1 MGVTFAHSLK
11 GRISVTDWI
20 SEERQYVFQNYG
32 RQPVVLERG
41 EGTRVW
47 DTEGNEYL
55 DFVGGLAVNVLGH
68 AHPVVAQALAEQSR
82 TLIHTSNLYYTTPM
96 VSLAKLLVEH
106 SCLDRVFFCNSGT
119 EAIEAAIKLARRW
132 GHDTQNGAYE
142 IIATQDGFHG
152 RTMGAV
158 AATGTARYREP
169 FEPLPAGFTHV
180 PWNDLDAMK
189 TATTERT
196 VAILLE
202 PIQGE
207 GGVNM
212 PAPGYLQGI
221 REWSDE
227 RSLLLIFDEIQTGI
241 GRTGTLFAYEQEG
254 VEPDIMC
261 LAKGLAGGVP
271 IGAMLAK
278 EAVAAHL
285 VPGDHGTT
293 FGANPLA
300 TATGYATLSHII
312 DNDLP
317 ARAARASERLM
328 GRLRSIEDRLPL
340 VTEVRGRGLL
350 VAIGLSRD
358 VSADV
363 IAACRERGLLANNV
377 RPNAVR
383 LMPPL
388 NVSDDEIDRACD
400 ILEAALLTVAGPPK

>member
-1 MGVTFAHSLK
+1 M
-11 GRISVTDWI
+11 TDWI
-20 SEERQYVFQNYG
+20 AAERKYLFQNYG
-32 RQPVVLERG
+32 RQPVVLVRG
-41 EGTRVW
+41 EGTRAW
-47 DTEGNEYL
+47 DADGNEYL

-68 AHPVVAQALAEQSR
+68 AHPVVAEALARQSR
-82 TLIHTSNLYYTTPM
+82 ELIHTSNLYYTTPM
-96 VSLAKLLVEH
+96 IELAKLLVEN

-132 GHDTQNGAYE
+132 GHDTRNGAYE
-142 IIATQDGFHG
+142 IISMQDGFHG
-152 RTMGAV
+152 RSTGAL

-169 FEPLPAGFTHV
+169 FAPLAPGFHHV
-180 PWNDLDAMK
+180 PWNDLEAIK
-189 TATTERT
+189 AATNDKT
-196 VAILLE
+196 VAVLLE

-212 PAPGYLQGI
+212 PAAGYLQGI
-221 REWSDE
+221 RDWCTE
-227 RSLLLIFDEIQTGI
+227 RRLLLIFDEIQTGI

-271 IGAMLAK
+271 IGAMLAR
-278 EAVAAHL
+278 EEIASHL

-300 TATGYATLSHII
+300 CATGVATLKYVIEQ
-312 DNDLP
+312 NLP
-317 ARAARASERLM
+317 AHAAKQSERLM
-328 GRLRSIEDRLPL
+328 TRLRSMEDRLPV

-350 VAIGLSRD
+350 IAVGLARD
-358 VSADV
+358 SSAEV
-363 IAACRERGLLANNV
+363 VAACRQRGLLVNNV

-388 NVSDDEIDRACD
+388 NVTDDEVDRACD
-400 ILEAALLTVAGPPK
+400 ILESAIQAVTAPAK